1 MSQRVI
7 GGCRL
12 DEVIGTG
19 SFATVYRGRDVG
31 TGADRAVKVLDP
43 VRAQGWGDRARF
55 WREAELA
62 TGLRHPGVVAVER
75 FGYEWAPYLVM
86 DLVTGSTLADEIASG
101 AHWSRPLETWIEQV
115 AAALDHAHAQG
126 VLHRDVKPANVLIRA
141 SDDRAFLTDFGL
153 ARVIGAPGLT
163 QTGLAIGNCAYMS
176 PEQCSGSVRELDAR
190 SDVYAFAV
198 LLYEVATGRVPFG
211 RGERAIAGHVGR
223 QPPPARAC
231 NPDLPAGV
239 EEALARGLA
248 KAPAERPAGAG
259 ALAGEFLRAFA
270 ARPPLRFGPALL
282 IGPET
287 VPVPTPGCVVGR
299 RAAGWVPDVDL
310 FGADSDHRVSRR
322 HARLSR
328 VAGGILLRDLGSRN
342 GTLVNGVPVGG
353 PTMLRDDDRVTFA
366 GVEAVYLAT
375 APRPSADP
383 Q

>member
-1 MSQRVI
+1 MANNSK
-7 GGCRL
+7 
-12 DEVIGTG
+12 
-19 SFATVYRGRDVG
+19 ANRD
-31 TGADRAVKVLDP
+31 P
-43 VRAQGWGDRARF
+43 
-55 WREAELA
+55 
-62 TGLRHPGVVAVER
+62 
-75 FGYEWAPYLVM
+75 
-86 DLVTGSTLADEIASG
+86 
-101 AHWSRPLETWIEQV
+101 
-115 AAALDHAHAQG
+115 
-126 VLHRDVKPANVLIRA
+126 
-141 SDDRAFLTDFGL
+141 
-153 ARVIGAPGLT
+153 
-163 QTGLAIGNCAYMS
+163 
-176 PEQCSGSVRELDAR
+176 
-190 SDVYAFAV
+190 
-198 LLYEVATGRVPFG
+198 
-211 RGERAIAGHVGR
+211 
-223 QPPPARAC
+223 
-231 NPDLPAGV
+231 
-239 EEALARGLA
+239 
-248 KAPAERPAGAG
+248 AG